1 MEIEGHSKIKRFSF
15 LLTLLL
21 VPSIISLLYS
31 WLGETQVLH
40 TMLNNKNAMYL
51 KVSECIYKFKTLLK
65 TNH

>member
-1 MEIEGHSKIKRFSF
+1 MEIEGHSKIRRFSF

-40 TMLNNKNAMYL
+40 TMLNNKNTMHL

-65 TNH
+65 NNY